1 MREEASDG
9 KASKAKL
16 SQAVHQRW
24 VSLHRML
31 HGVLSN
37 WEMLEMFY
45 LKERKTTFPLDG
57 RKDEVWWE
65 CRFVEWDRCRI
76 GLALEVIGNHVGGE
90 RHWLVFMYRLMRV
103 TIVDNMKNISLLS
116 CLKTSLRLPIEARL
130 SYTILQIINQR
141 GVLTKVRNILLPEY
155 PASAAIL
162 FVR

>member
-57 RKDEVWWE
+57 RKDEV
-65 CRFVEWDRCRI
+65 
-76 GLALEVIGNHVGGE
+76 
-90 RHWLVFMYRLMRV
+90 
-103 TIVDNMKNISLLS
+103 
-116 CLKTSLRLPIEARL
+116 
-130 SYTILQIINQR
+130 
-141 GVLTKVRNILLPEY
+141 
-155 PASAAIL
+155 
-162 FVR
+162 